1 MRAMR
6 QLIRVLTIAAVVLLT
21 MMLGETCRDVSLLGI
36 SASEYKAQESSQLP
50 IADDYGM
57 VFTAP
62 VQVPTLLPNQTLR
75 LVAPAKCRT
84 SLMRTNLLRRCTN
97 RLSTNIYTPLASTGQ
112 LVVER
117 LTAPLRNTNAVH
129 FYVFELCRLL
139 C

>member
-21 MMLGETCRDVSLLGI
+21 MMLGETCRDVSSLGI
-36 SASEYKAQESSQLP
+36 PQGEYTAQSSTPQP

-57 VFTAP
+57 VFNAP
-62 VQVPTLLPNQTLR
+62 VQVPTLLPNQSLR

-84 SLMRTNLLRRCTN
+84 SLMRTNLLRRCAN